1 MLICR
6 STESILFC
14 FSRPNLP
21 LSPRLLSFSLRLVAP
36 DVAICAISRSLAAGS
51 ANESARRRAFTA
63 FLRHGG
69 GCGRLGLL
77 PPQRSYCFSHPN
89 HPPAPHRQPP
99 RARNHLSRRRLHFPS
114 SIAPL
119 AVPLHPEFTSSST
132 LGPPFP
138 LPCAPEHARERPTAS
153 YGTVLRI
160 LMDRLRNCWR
170 N

>member
-14 FSRPNLP
+14 SSRPNLP

-99 RARNHLSRRRLHFPS
+99 QARNHLYRRRLHLPS

-119 AVPLHPEFTSSST
+119 VGTTPPRVYFLLDTRSPL
-132 LGPPFP
+132 LPPLRP
-138 LPCAPEHARERPTAS
+138 PRARERAP
-153 YGTVLRI
+153 
-160 LMDRLRNCWR
+160 DRLLRHCA
-170 N
+170 